1 MKRKPPTKKKSETP
15 PGEISPDKPSGQILS
30 DQPATDGRTVALSQK
45 GGITLFKTLF
55 EEVALPLMVTD
66 ENGGIIFANRGVAQ
80 ASGYTVAELSASTL
94 RDLCAPYERGRFLF
108 VHLSQIKETTEID
121 VDFQK
126 KNGKFFMAHLSFSP
140 FHHQGRFL
148 LFLVLRDVTQRRVQ
162 EGKKREDEDRYRKLL
177 EEKNRLEEQLQR
189 SRKLAALGEL
199 SAGVAHEI
207 NNPLA
212 VISEEAGWLQD
223 LLKRPEGSDLPEMAD
238 FRDSLREIVQQAQRC
253 KEVTHNLLRL
263 GRPLETTVQEVEIR
277 RLLEEVIGQKVRE
290 TEGRPIKFIGEF
302 DSELPSIPSDWIL
315 LRQVLL
321 NFLNNAVDALSAE
334 GRITVKATLVPAQ
347 RVEVAITDTGC
358 GISPENLP
366 KIFDPFFTTKSPGK
380 GTGLGL
386 SLSHTILEKLG
397 GSVSVRS
404 RLGQGTTFTIQLPL
418 GEKGVSGNAAP
429 DSNS

>member
-1 MKRKPPTKKKSETP
+1 
-15 PGEISPDKPSGQILS
+15 
-30 DQPATDGRTVALSQK
+30 
-45 GGITLFKTLF
+45 
-55 EEVALPLMVTD
+55 MVTD
-66 ENGGIIFANRGVAQ
+66 ENGRIIFANKGVAQ
-80 ASGYTVAELSASTL
+80 ASGYSVSELSTSTL
-94 RDLCAPYERGRFLF
+94 SDLCAPYERGRFLF

-121 VDFQK
+121 VDFQR
-126 KNGKFFMAHLSFSP
+126 KNGKLFMANLSFSP
-140 FHHQGRFL
+140 FHHQGKFL

-212 VISEEAGWLQD
+212 VITEEAGWLQD
-223 LLKRPEGSDLPEMAD
+223 LLNRLELPDLPEMAD
-238 FRDSLREIVQQAQRC
+238 FRDSLREIVQQAKRC
-253 KEVTHNLLRL
+253 KEVTYNLLRL
-263 GRPLETTVQEVEIR
+263 GSPLDTAVQEVEVRGLI
-277 RLLEEVIGQKVRE
+277 EEVIGQKVRE
-290 TEGRPIKFIGEF
+290 TEGRPIRIIGEF
-302 DSELPSIPSDWIL
+302 DSDLPPILSDRIL
-315 LRQVLL
+315 LRQVFL
-321 NFLNNAVDALSAE
+321 NFLNNALDALSE
-334 GRITVKATLVPAQ
+334 GGQITVKTGPLSGR
-347 RVEVAITDTGC
+347 RVEVEITDTGC

>member
-1 MKRKPPTKKKSETP
+1 
-15 PGEISPDKPSGQILS
+15 
-30 DQPATDGRTVALSQK
+30 
-45 GGITLFKTLF
+45 LFQTLF

-66 ENGGIIFANRGVAQ
+66 ESGGIVFVNRGVAR
-80 ASGYTVAELSASTL
+80 ASGYTLSELSTSTL
-94 RDLCAPYERGRFLF
+94 SDLCAPYERGRFLF

-121 VDFQK
+121 VDFQR

-140 FHHQGRFL
+140 FRHQGRFL

-162 EGKKREDEDRYRKLL
+162 EGKKREDEDRFRKLL

-212 VISEEAGWLQD
+212 VITEEAGWLQD
-223 LLKRPEGSDLPEMAD
+223 LLNRLELPDLPETAD
-238 FRDSLREIVQQAQRC
+238 FRDSLREIVQQAKRC
-253 KEVTHNLLRL
+253 KEITYNLLRL
-263 GRPLETTVQEVEIR
+263 GSPLEMAVQEVEVRGLI
-277 RLLEEVIGQKVRE
+277 EEVIGQKVRE
-290 TEGRPIKFIGEF
+290 TEGRPIKIIGEF
-302 DSELPSIPSDWIL
+302 QSELPPISSDRIL
-315 LRQVLL
+315 LRQVFL
-321 NFLNNAVDALSAE
+321 NFLNNAVDALSE
-334 GRITVKATLVPAQ
+334 KGQITVKAALVPA
-347 RVEVAITDTGC
+347 RGVEIEITDNGC
-358 GISPENLP
+358 GISPEDLP

-397 GSVSVRS
+397 GSVSVSS

-418 GEKGVSGNAAP
+418 GEKGVSENAAP
-429 DSNS
+429 DSNSR

>member
-1 MKRKPPTKKKSETP
+1 M
-15 PGEISPDKPSGQILS
+15 
-30 DQPATDGRTVALSQK
+30 
-45 GGITLFKTLF
+45 FKTLF
-55 EEVALPLMVTD
+55 EQVALPLMVTD
-66 ENGGIIFANRGVAQ
+66 ENGGIIFANKGVAL
-80 ASGYTVAELSASTL
+80 ASGYTLSELSTSTL

-121 VDFQK
+121 VDFQR

-140 FHHQGRFL
+140 FHYQGRFL

-212 VISEEAGWLQD
+212 VITEEAGWLQD
-223 LLKRPEGSDLPEMAD
+223 LLNRIELPDLPEMAD
-238 FRDSLREIVQQAQRC
+238 FRDSLREIVQQAKRC
-253 KEVTHNLLRL
+253 KEVTYNLLRL
-263 GRPLETTVQEVEIR
+263 GSPLDMAVQEVDVRGLI
-277 RLLEEVIGQKVRE
+277 EEVVGQKVLE
-290 TEGRPIKFIGEF
+290 TEGRPIKIIGEF
-302 DSELPSIPSDWIL
+302 DSELPPILSDRIL
-315 LRQVLL
+315 LRQVFL
-321 NFLNNAVDALSAE
+321 NFLNNALDALSE
-334 GRITVKATLVPAQ
+334 GGRITVKAGLVPA
-347 RVEVAITDTGC
+347 RGVEVEITDTGC
-358 GISPENLP
+358 GISPEDLP

-429 DSNS
+429 DSNSR

>member
-1 MKRKPPTKKKSETP
+1 
-15 PGEISPDKPSGQILS
+15 
-30 DQPATDGRTVALSQK
+30 VNV
-45 GGITLFKTLF
+45 LFKTLF
-55 EEVALPLMVTD
+55 EQLALPLMVTD
-66 ENGGIIFANRGVAQ
+66 ENGRIIFANKGVAQ
-80 ASGYTVAELSASTL
+80 ASGYSVSELSTSTL
-94 RDLCAPYERGRFLF
+94 SDLCAPYERGRFLF

-140 FHHQGRFL
+140 FHHQGKFL

-212 VISEEAGWLQD
+212 VITEEAGWLQD
-223 LLKRPEGSDLPEMAD
+223 LLNRLELPDLPEMAD
-238 FRDSLREIVQQAQRC
+238 FRDSLREIVQQAKRC
-253 KEVTHNLLRL
+253 KEVTYNLLRL
-263 GRPLETTVQEVEIR
+263 GSPLDTAVQEVEVRGLI
-277 RLLEEVIGQKVRE
+277 EEVIGQKVRE
-290 TEGRPIKFIGEF
+290 TEGRPIRIIGEF
-302 DSELPSIPSDWIL
+302 DSDLPPILSDRIL
-315 LRQVLL
+315 LRQVFL
-321 NFLNNAVDALSAE
+321 NFLNNALDALSE
-334 GRITVKATLVPAQ
+334 GGQITVKTGLLSG
-347 RVEVAITDTGC
+347 RGVEVEITDTGC

-429 DSNS
+429 DSNC